1 MNTATYPSLSGKRVV
16 VTGGGSGIGAALVE
30 AFVRQDAQVFFL
42 DICDDEAQALADR
55 WSGASRP
62 PRFLHCDLTDLE
74 QVGATFA
81 QILSTSGGVDVLV
94 NNAANDD
101 RHTLAEITPDDW
113 DRRIAVNLRHLLFC
127 SQAVVPSMRAAG
139 GGSII
144 NMGSVSWHLALPDLV
159 IYETAKGGI
168 EAMTRALARDLGG
181 DRIRVNCVVPGG
193 IRTPRQTRLWH
204 NPDEEARMLAAQ
216 CLKERVDPEHVAAM
230 VLFLASDDG
239 RMCTAHNYFVDAGWR

>member
-1 MNTATYPSLSGKRVV
+1 MNTAFYPSLSGKRVV

-42 DICDDEAQALADR
+42 DICDDEAQALALR
-55 WSGASRP
+55 LAGAKHP
-62 PRFLHCDLTDLE
+62 PRFLHCDLTELD

-81 QILSTSGGVDVLV
+81 QILAASGGVDVLV

-101 RHTLAEITPDDW
+101 RHTLAEITPAYW

-127 SQAVVPSMRAAG
+127 SQAVAPSMRAAG
-139 GGSII
+139 GGSIV

-181 DRIRVNCVVPGG
+181 DGIRVNCVVPGG